1 MNYAMPS
8 QQVSDSNNTP
18 VAWWR
23 VPHMWLVVGGPLV
36 VVFAGIATMVIAVRH
51 PDPVL
56 DKAVYERD
64 LEKAKVLEGQAR
76 ERALIGLQP
85 AHQARNH
92 AASPVVPEEAR
103 K

>member
-1 MNYAMPS
+1 MSSIMTSPS
-8 QQVSDSNNTP
+8 VAHAQAKPS
-18 VAWWR
+18 AWWR
-23 VPHMWLVVGGPLV
+23 VPQMWLVVGGPAV
-36 VVFAGIATMVIAVRH
+36 VVIGCIVTITIAVRN

-64 LEKAKVLEGQAR
+64 LAAAKSLEGQAR
-76 ERALIGLQP
+76 EQAIIGLQP

-92 AASPVVPEEAR
+92 AASPVIPAG